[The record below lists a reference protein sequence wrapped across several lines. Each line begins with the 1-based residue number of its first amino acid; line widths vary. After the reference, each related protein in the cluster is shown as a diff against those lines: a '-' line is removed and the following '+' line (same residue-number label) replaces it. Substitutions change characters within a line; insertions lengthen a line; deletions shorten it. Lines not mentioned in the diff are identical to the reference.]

1 MNYMVKIRVIILSLI
16 YSPAWFVYKIK
27 GKVFRDE
34 LLQWI
39 KVLKINH
46 KSEFFCFIWLFK
58 NKPEY
63 RSLLYFRM
71 GGGKKL
77 LKLMYREQ
85 NNLHFEVK
93 SDIIGHGL
101 VFQHGYSTIINVEKM
116 GVNCQIWQNVTIGKE
131 RPGGKKPIIG
141 NNVRIFTGAVV
152 VGDITIGD
160 NVTIGANAVVNKSVP
175 ENCTV
180 VGIPARIV
188 RKNGM
193 RISEKL

>member
-1 MNYMVKIRVIILSLI
+1 
-16 YSPAWFVYKIK
+16 
-27 GKVFRDE
+27 
-34 LLQWI
+34 
-39 KVLKINH
+39 
-46 KSEFFCFIWLFK
+46 
-58 NKPEY
+58 
-63 RSLLYFRM
+63 
-71 GGGKKL
+71 
-77 LKLMYREQ
+77 MYREQ

-93 SDIIGHGL
+93 SDIIGNGL
-101 VFQHGYSTIINVEKM
+101 VFLHGYSTIINVEKM
-116 GVNCQIWQNVTIGKE
+116 GINCQIWQNVTIGKE

>member
-1 MNYMVKIRVIILSLI
+1 MKSGVLGRAGGVKR
-16 YSPAWFVYKIK
+16 
-27 GKVFRDE
+27 
-34 LLQWI
+34 
-39 KVLKINH
+39 
-46 KSEFFCFIWLFK
+46 
-58 NKPEY
+58 
-63 RSLLYFRM
+63 
-71 GGGKKL
+71 L

-93 SDIIGHGL
+93 SDIIGNGL
-101 VFQHGYSTIINVEKM
+101 VFLHGYSTIINVEKM
-116 GVNCQIWQNVTIGKE
+116 GINCQIWQNVTIGKE

>member
-1 MNYMVKIRVIILSLI
+1 MVKIRVVILSLI
-16 YSPAWFVYKIK
+16 YYPAWFVYKRQ

-39 KVLKINH
+39 KVLRINH
-46 KSEFFCFIWLFK
+46 KSEFFSFQWLFK

-71 GGGKKL
+71 GGVKRL

-93 SDIIGHGL
+93 SDIIGNGL

-116 GVNCQIWQNVTIGKE
+116 GINCQIWQNVTIGKE

-175 ENCTV
+175 ENCVV

-193 RISEKL
+193 RVNENL